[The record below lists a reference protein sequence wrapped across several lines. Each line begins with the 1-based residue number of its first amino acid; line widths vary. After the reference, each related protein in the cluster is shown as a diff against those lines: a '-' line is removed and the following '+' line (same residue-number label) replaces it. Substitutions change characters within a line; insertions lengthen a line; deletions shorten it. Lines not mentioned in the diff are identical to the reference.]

1 MSTTI
6 NTNIS
11 SLCLT
16 ADLPDEVEVESLTP
30 QVTVSISVGDKE
42 VFSSVYYVYGLKIY
56 VRDIRSIVE
65 SAMLQNN
72 LSIAKFVMTVKDY
85 ENFEYT
91 PGDIWVVYSA
101 MKSPVGSESFLQNSF
116 LSTRR
121 SALISQSCPFTL
133 YSYAS
138 PNLEKSSFC
147 DIYYS
152 LSSAPGQLEKYT
164 SKFATLKPS
173 SPVIISSDASYSKFQ
188 QLLSA
193 GGIRSAVIRRVAYHI
208 GSRVFNVYF
217 TPDTP
222 SDTFQFRNVFDLWET
237 ACLFGAS
244 TIKTEVDRSEAV
256 CGRKISYYD
265 EQLKVHHEVETAP
278 LTFSEAQHMTQLLIS
293 REITRE
299 VTPGVFAP
307 VLITD
312 ISSEV
317 SDNNTNPI
325 RMKFTWTYADQTE
338 YLL

>member
-1 MSTTI
+1 MATVI
-6 NTNIS
+6 NTQFS

-42 VFSSVYYVYGLKIY
+42 VFSSVYYVFGLKVY

-72 LSIAKFVMTVKDY
+72 LSIAKFVLTVKDY

-91 PGDIWVVYSA
+91 PGDIWVVYST
-101 MKSPVGSESFLQNSF
+101 MKSPAGSEAFLLKNF
-116 LSTRR
+116 LSTRK
-121 SALISQSCPFTL
+121 SALISHSCPFTL
-133 YSYAS
+133 YAYAYQNS
-138 PNLEKSSFC
+138 EKSNFY

-152 LSSAPGQLEKYT
+152 PSYASENTTKYT
-164 SKFATLKPS
+164 SIVGITKPE
-173 SPVIISSDASYSKFQ
+173 SPAITSFQANYSFFQ
-188 QLLSA
+188 QLLSKR
-193 GGIRSAVIRRVAYHI
+193 GISSAIIRRVSFHFANCE
-208 GSRVFNVYF
+208 FNIYF
-217 TPDTP
+217 TPNAP
-222 SDTFQFRNVFDLWET
+222 SDTFQFRNCFNLMES
-237 ACLFGAS
+237 ACIFGA
-244 TIKTEVDRSEAV
+244 TTTKTEVDRSEAV

-278 LTFSEAQHMTQLLIS
+278 LTLAEAQHLTQLLTS

-299 VTPGVFAP
+299 VTPGIFAP

-317 SDNNTNPI
+317 SNNNANPI